1 MLSPRHVNLPHPTK
15 SMTSWDSDYIHQ
27 EEEEPLAIP
36 SSFPAFPY
44 PTPYDIQTQFMQGLF
59 ECIDRR
65 KVGIFESPT
74 GTGKS
79 LSMICGAVGWLMERE
94 RAERERSE
102 QNLKEAGKSETTLY
116 STTTSGSLGVTP
128 DWVLQHHA
136 ESVANNV
143 RQERE
148 MKAQQLEK
156 RIQAVRI
163 RERRMRED
171 MERRKK
177 RQAAGMLSIGG
188 QFAPVHNGT
197 KKKVLIVVSV
207 YVRRSEQNF

>member
-1 MLSPRHVNLPHPTK
+1 MAEQEGKVLSPQTVRDQSNQI
-15 SMTSWDSDYIHQ
+15 MTTWDNDSTHQ
-27 EEEEPLAIP
+27 EEEDLLTTP

-44 PTPYDIQTQFMQGLF
+44 PTPYDIQTQFMQELF

-79 LSMICGAVGWLMERE
+79 LSMICGAVGWLMERD

-102 QNLKEAGKSETTLY
+102 QNLKEAEKSEATSY
-116 STTTSGSLGVTP
+116 NTTTSGYSGGVP

-136 ESVANNV
+136 VSIANSEK
-143 RQERE
+143 QERK
-148 MKAQQLEK
+148 MKTQELEK
-156 RIQAVRI
+156 RIQAVRD

-171 MERRKK
+171 MDRKKK
-177 RQAAGMLSIGG
+177 RQAAGMHSIGG
-188 QFAPVHNGT
+188 HFASSHKVA
-197 KKKVLIVVSV
+197 KKKVLVTA
-207 YVRRSEQNF
+207 YKCR